1 MSTTH
6 DDARI
11 RELLA
16 ERVSALQ
23 KKDAERV
30 VADYAQGA
38 VTFSL
43 APPLQNPA
51 PNAADRQNWFNGF
64 DGPIDFE
71 IRDLHV
77 RVGGDVAFTRSLSR
91 LTATP
96 YGMPSAF
103 SLWFRETIGWVK
115 VDGEWKIEHE
125 HASTPFYMDGS
136 FRAGVDLEP

>member
-1 MSTTH
+1 MSTH
-6 DDARI
+6 DEAKI

-16 ERVSALQ
+16 ERVSAMQ

-30 VADYAQGA
+30 VADYAPGA
-38 VTFSL
+38 ITFSL

-51 PNAADRQNWFNGF
+51 PDAADRQNWFNSF

-71 IRDLHV
+71 MRDLEV
-77 RVGGDVAFTRSLSR
+77 TVGGDVAFTRSLNR

-103 SLWFRETIGWVK
+103 SLWFRETIGLVK
-115 VDGEWKIEHE
+115 VDGEWKVAHE
-125 HASTPFYMDGS
+125 HASTPFPMDGS
-136 FRAGVDLEP
+136 FRAAVDLEP